1 MPKKKGGKKGK
12 KSGGESS
19 VKRPLQFAEDMEE
32 YAKIIKCLGDRRVII
47 ILTDSTEIMGLIPG
61 RFRKRVW
68 MSVGDIVL
76 ISKREFEKDKV
87 DIIHKYNQEEVRK
100 LHKNHEIPEF
110 FLDTEAKQNEDD
122 NIEFVAGDDDD
133 IDNFYINDGNNN
145 NSESDSSEEL
155 NIDEI

>member
-32 YAKIIKCLGDRRVII
+32 YAKIIKCLGDRRVMI

-76 ISKREFEKDKV
+76 VSKREFEKEKV
-87 DIIHKYNQEEVRK
+87 DIIHKYNQEEVRR
-100 LHKNHEIPEF
+100 LHKNNEIPDF

-122 NIEFVAGDDDD
+122 NIEFVGDDED
-133 IDNFYINDGNNN
+133 IDNFYINDGNN
-145 NSESDSSEEL
+145 SESESSEEL

>member
-1 MPKKKGGKKGK
+1 
-12 KSGGESS
+12 
-19 VKRPLQFAEDMEE
+19 MEE
-32 YAKIIKCLGDRRVII
+32 YAKIIKCLGDRRVMI

-76 ISKREFEKDKV
+76 ISKREFEKEKV
-87 DIIHKYNQEEVRK
+87 DIIHKYNQEEARK
-100 LHKNHEIPEF
+100 LHKTNEIPDF

-122 NIEFVAGDDDD
+122 NIEFVADDDEHN
-133 IDNFYINDGNNN
+133 DNFYINDGNN
-145 NSESDSSEEL
+145 SESDTSEEEEI

>member
-19 VKRPLQFAEDMEE
+19 VKRPLQCAEDMEE

-87 DIIHKYNQEEVRK
+87 DIIHKYNQEEARK
-100 LHKNHEIPEF
+100 LHKNHEIPDF

-122 NIEFVAGDDDD
+122 NIEFVADVED
-133 IDNFYINDGNNN
+133 IDNFYINNVNNEN
-145 NSESDSSEEL
+145 ESSEEL

>member
-1 MPKKKGGKKGK
+1 MPKKKGGKKG
-12 KSGGESS
+12 GGDSS

-32 YAKIIKCLGDRRVII
+32 YAKIIKCLGDRRVIV
-47 ILTDSTEIMGLIPG
+47 ILTDTTEIMGLIPG

-76 ISKREFEKDKV
+76 ISKREFEKEKV
-87 DIIHKYNQEEVRK
+87 DIIHKYNQEEARK
-100 LHKNHEIPEF
+100 LHKNHEIPDF

-122 NIEFVAGDDDD
+122 NIEFVADVED
-133 IDNFYINDGNNN
+133 IDNFYINNVNNEN
-145 NSESDSSEEL
+145 ESSEEL

>member
-12 KSGGESS
+12 KSGGEST

-32 YAKIIKCLGDRRVII
+32 YAKIIKCLGDRRVIV

-76 ISKREFEKDKV
+76 ISKREFEKEKV
-87 DIIHKYNQEEVRK
+87 DIIHKYNQEEARK
-100 LHKNHEIPEF
+100 LHKNSEIPDF

-122 NIEFVAGDDDD
+122 NIEFVADDED
-133 IDNFYINDGNNN
+133 IDNFYINDVNNEKE
-145 NSESDSSEEL
+145 SESSEEL